1 MKVKYS
7 VEYHKPSNRWV
18 VWQVIEKDRSISLK
32 GVYRG
37 NKEDCL
43 NEQRRLQEKSDRKSN
58 I

>member
-18 VWQVIEKDRSISLK
+18 VWKTIEKEKGISLIA
-32 GVYRG
+32 VYRG